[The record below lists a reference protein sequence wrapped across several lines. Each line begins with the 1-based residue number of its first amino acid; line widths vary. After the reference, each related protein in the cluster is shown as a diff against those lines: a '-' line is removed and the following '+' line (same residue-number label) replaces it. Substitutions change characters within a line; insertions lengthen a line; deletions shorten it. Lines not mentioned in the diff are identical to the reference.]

1 MFAGE
6 ALRKKLVFLFLSAA
20 ALCFG
25 DGHLGARTAAFILH
39 ERFQSLRSSAGAPG
53 GGAGVAAG
61 VTAHGDSLC
70 SVLCVITPP
79 NSLRDVLSQSCDGAS
94 VPPI

>member
-1 MFAGE
+1 M
-6 ALRKKLVFLFLSAA
+6 
-20 ALCFG
+20 
-25 DGHLGARTAAFILH
+25 
-39 ERFQSLRSSAGAPG
+39 
-53 GGAGVAAG
+53 AAG

-79 NSLRDVLSQSCDGAS
+79 NSLRGVLSQSCDGAS